1 MAELFPYNPVENLKE
16 YLFLTDWSLLE
27 TVRKWGDSKN
37 GAIAAL
43 GMEWAAVLSREVKWK
58 MAYDVTL
65 SMRVFEKGK
74 TIIDEAE
81 LVKRI
86 RKNLPP
92 KIKDLSFRVDM
103 ASQDPRPIN
112 PLMMGERQIYVFNP
126 STRKVE
132 KEPLKDF
139 FDYIPARVVQCRV
152 FTLSHDHDRELADIV
167 DKVLGIQEE
176 SIKTNV

>member
-1 MAELFPYNPVENLKE
+1 M
-16 YLFLTDWSLLE
+16 
-27 TVRKWGDSKN
+27 RKWGASGDGN
-37 GAIAAL
+37 LADL
-43 GMEWAAVLSREVKWK
+43 GKEWAAVLSREVKWK

-86 RKNLPP
+86 RKNLPAR
-92 KIKDLSFRVDM
+92 IKDLDFRVDM

-139 FDYIPARVVQCRV
+139 FDYIPARVVQCRI
-152 FTLSHDHDRELADIV
+152 FALNHDHDRELADIV
-167 DKVLGIQEE
+167 DRVLGIQED

>member
-1 MAELFPYNPVENLKE
+1 LP
-16 YLFLTDWSLLE
+16 
-27 TVRKWGDSKN
+27 
-37 GAIAAL
+37 
-43 GMEWAAVLSREVKWK
+43 SR
-58 MAYDVTL
+58 
-65 SMRVFEKGK
+65 
-74 TIIDEAE
+74 
-81 LVKRI
+81 
-86 RKNLPP
+86 
-92 KIKDLSFRVDM
+92 IKDLPFRVDM

-152 FTLSHDHDRELADIV
+152 FTLNHDHDRELAEIV
-167 DKVLGIQEE
+167 DKVLGIQED